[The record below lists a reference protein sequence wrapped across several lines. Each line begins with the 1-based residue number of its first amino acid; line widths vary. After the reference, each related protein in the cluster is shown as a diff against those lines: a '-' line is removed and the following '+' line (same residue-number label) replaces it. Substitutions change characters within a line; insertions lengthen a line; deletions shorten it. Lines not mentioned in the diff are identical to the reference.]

1 MLISHEDQLVLDI
14 ASLQDN
20 PHYNDVTIMLN
31 NGVKL
36 EANKFVLRVRSKF
49 FERLFQGGSPV
60 QTEIKLDISA
70 LKGSLYLIVK
80 YLYTGK
86 MDLSFMSFDDLLD
99 LIKLTKY
106 LEMDLFNLIEGHMAD
121 EIDQFDTRFL
131 LQFAKVLESY
141 ELTKLSDSLILLL
154 RIDIENV
161 SKYLEVQHLPSSFLE
176 KLLVKRL
183 KKNEDVLSDNEDG
196 LNDSNEMRSERKT
209 GLNDCNDDTRSE
221 NDTASDDEPGK
232 NDEDELD
239 DESEMH
245 NETGSDI
252 GSNEEEETV
261 DLNDNKLDDSM
272 EICDNSF
279 ENQVN
284 EFNVFINWLRGNADC
299 DVSFKKR
306 IAKLFDLRKFPVDY
320 LIGQVRSSSLYTE
333 EDISDIICEKVTQM
347 KSKIE
352 GLKRN
357 RFEMEKE
364 IRSLKES
371 YKSLEADH
379 KRLLDDDVTKSKKR
393 KIQGRCVFDL

>member
-183 KKNEDVLSDNEDG
+183 KKNEERKNG
-196 LNDSNEMRSERKT
+196 LDDSNE
-209 GLNDCNDDTRSE
+209 DTRSE